1 MRKGTFILILSLFF
15 INCKENTKTIDKT
28 YEQLEAE
35 VLCDVL
41 PEIIP
46 PFIQLDL
53 VPPQPQS
60 SDLLNKIDETFS
72 EDDSIVINLKSKLEY
87 IKKLAKEKNK
97 IYIGLNSLM
106 FSINKSEFNCLNQ
119 NQIMFDSI
127 KERKIRNNEI
137 VKSTLK
143 IKLLDNDTIASMGEF
158 ILDRNLTAMISTTRV
173 LFNKTKSKAY
183 FKLHPFGCLPYSIEV
198 MAEKINNKWTVKEI
212 VK

>member
-1 MRKGTFILILSLFF
+1 MRKGIFILILSLFF
-15 INCKENTKTIDKT
+15 INCKEKTKTIDKT

-35 VLCDVL
+35 LLCDVL

-97 IYIGLNSLM
+97 IHINTIGYFPSQSYFLLKPPPLPSCCKKPC
-106 FSINKSEFNCLNQ
+106 NK
-119 NQIMFDSI
+119 
-127 KERKIRNNEI
+127 
-137 VKSTLK
+137 
-143 IKLLDNDTIASMGEF
+143 
-158 ILDRNLTAMISTTRV
+158 
-173 LFNKTKSKAY
+173 KTKPGKW
-183 FKLHPFGCLPYSIEV
+183 FIQ
-198 MAEKINNKWTVKEI
+198 KWTV
-212 VK
+212 